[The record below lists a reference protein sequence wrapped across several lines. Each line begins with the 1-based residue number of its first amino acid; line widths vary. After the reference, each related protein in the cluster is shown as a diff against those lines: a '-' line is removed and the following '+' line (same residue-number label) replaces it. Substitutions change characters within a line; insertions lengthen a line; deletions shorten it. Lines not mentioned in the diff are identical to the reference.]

1 MVELDIVNGGT
12 PGSGAD
18 QPTRSLDS
26 RGPDAVHELGERSSN
41 NTNLKCEVLLSR
53 MFPDAVD
60 RPSLGRYDV
69 LEFVGEGGMGTVYSA
84 YDPRLDRKVAV
95 KLVRNASSQ
104 PRRRTRLVR
113 EAKALARLSHSN
125 VVTVHEVWDEGGELY
140 IAMEFVEGHNLAQWQ
155 REPRSLREIL
165 DVYLQAARGLE
176 AAHAA
181 GLVHRDFKPSNV
193 LVGHDGRVRVA
204 DFGLARLK
212 SDASADEDSTP
223 RAPSEPAQSS
233 AVHDELAAKL
243 GIDTSEAAQLRQ
255 RWLQQA
261 YRRSELVAGFAAILA
276 NLDGHLEVSEVA
288 QLDALI
294 ERLPAPAGRRGALAA
309 LRDAPP
315 PLERIVGELTAMDP
329 EERGIALLAL
339 VPLVQASAGGDRER
353 ALFVDVATK
362 LAISSDEIERMLSR

>member
-1 MVELDIVNGGT
+1 MPLSPEQEWTLAACGLIAHADGILEAGEWDRVLWMLDDRVGDEDAST
-12 PGSGAD
+12 WVALLAD
-18 QPTRSLDS
+18 RDRLSAHIDGLAP
-26 RGPDAVHELGERSSN
+26 PMPFF
-41 NTNLKCEVLLSR
+41 CEPILEKAWR
-53 MFPDAVD
+53 MALAD
-60 RPSLGRYDV
+60 
-69 LEFVGEGGMGTVYSA
+69 GEGSE
-84 YDPRLDRKVAV
+84 
-95 KLVRNASSQ
+95 Q
-104 PRRRTRLVR
+104 
-113 EAKALARLSHSN
+113 EA
-125 VVTVHEVWDEGGELY
+125 
-140 IAMEFVEGHNLAQWQ
+140 
-155 REPRSLREIL
+155 
-165 DVYLQAARGLE
+165 
-176 AAHAA
+176 
-181 GLVHRDFKPSNV
+181 
-193 LVGHDGRVRVA
+193 
-204 DFGLARLK
+204 
-212 SDASADEDSTP
+212 
-223 RAPSEPAQSS
+223 